1 MDRTILVVDDSATVR
16 KFVSVSLSMQGFRVV
31 TAEDGMD
38 ALEKLP
44 REHVDLII
52 TDLNMPNMS
61 GIELIARLKDRLPET
76 PIVVISGTADM
87 QSAIEAIRCGA
98 WEYLIKPIDFG
109 SLHTST
115 DTLTFSA
122 GDGHDTV
129 TNFNTAHDVIDI
141 SSFGLGSF
149 ANVAS
154 LITEVGVNAVINFA
168 TGEVITLTNV
178 DQNNLHSSNFLV

>member
-1 MDRTILVVDDSATVR
+1 MSWTDTVHDGSSSGVFTR
-16 KFVSVSLSMQGFRVV
+16 VFDLSHFVYGTTGDQTLTG
-31 TAEDGMD
+31 T
-38 ALEKLP
+38 
-44 REHVDLII
+44 
-52 TDLNMPNMS
+52 S
-61 GIELIARLKDRLPET
+61 GNDFLF
-76 PIVVISGTADM
+76 SGTGNDV
-87 QSAIEAIRCGA
+87 IIGGA
-98 WEYLIKPIDFG
+98 GNDWIDFG

-178 DQNNLHSSNFLV
+178 DHNNLHSSNFLV